1 MGDGKRTPR
10 IRHIFVQ
17 ASSMFHISSSYIYR
31 RSVYGK
37 QKWAEKRDDEVL
49 SEDSE
54 SDFETFLASTT
65 VANAITRFKRSEVS
79 LRRRQDLNIDARG
92 SCGPVGTLSWQP
104 LGQDSME
111 MDPLV
116 AFSTGKDKEVRIC
129 RVMDNGKCSKIE
141 YSIKTKKLLVPK
153 VIKLISQDELVVT
166 NDNPYRSRV
175 LVYNVETGTP
185 KYFSSFAGKEIT
197 SPKFI
202 SANGSKFSV
211 AYDGG
216 NIVTLDKRSKDLVS
230 DIRLNNPCV
239 GLSWNSDGT
248 SLFAGDERANLYEY
262 EARMGSKCV
271 QRMQLETI
279 SSMSSFTM
287 NGDKLIACGSAFGT
301 VDIVDTDS
309 WTPVMS
315 FDKLLTEVNRIAFH
329 PIHKSMV
336 VASSAESKNAVRVYE
351 CSNGRTMAGWPKEN
365 EPLGRAL
372 DMGFSDC
379 GRFLA
384 VGCKSGR
391 VQLYAL

>member
-1 MGDGKRTPR
+1 M
-10 IRHIFVQ
+10 
-17 ASSMFHISSSYIYR
+17 
-31 RSVYGK
+31 YGK
-37 QKWAEKRDDEVL
+37 QKWAEKREDDEI

-54 SDFETFLASTT
+54 SDFETFLASTS
-65 VANAITRFKRSEVS
+65 VANAITRFKRSEVT

-92 SCGPVGTLSWQP
+92 SCGPVGTLTWQP
-104 LGQDSME
+104 LGQDSIDS
-111 MDPLV
+111 DPLV

-129 RVMDNGKCSKIE
+129 RVMDNGKSSKIE
-141 YSIKTKKLLVPK
+141 YSLKTKKLLVPK
-153 VIKLISQDELVVT
+153 VIKLITPDELVVT
-166 NDNPYRSRV
+166 NDNPFRSRV

-202 SANGSKFSV
+202 AANGSNFSV

-262 EARMGSKCV
+262 EARMGTKCV
-271 QRMQLETI
+271 QRMQLETV

-309 WTPVMS
+309 WTPVTS
-315 FDKLLTEVNRIAFH
+315 FDKLLTEVNRVAFH
-329 PIHKSMV
+329 PIHKSMLI
-336 VASSAESKNAVRVYE
+336 ASSSESKNALRVYE
-351 CSNGRTMAGWPKEN
+351 CSNGRTLAGWPKEN
-365 EPLGRAL
+365 ETIGRAL
-372 DMGFSDC
+372 DTGFSDC